1 METEKICKTCKY
13 FYQHYVLSGY
23 RYRPLFCGH
32 CAHKNAKKLFNQRR
46 LDGCA
51 EWEQDD
57 RRKEKTMTI
66 KYALL
71 ETARTV
77 RNIANIFEN
86 EEELYGRTSLLPVQ
100 RETQTLTTQVSDRAC
115 GEKDSAGNS
124 SAE

>member
-13 FYQHYVLSGY
+13 FYQHYVQSTT
-23 RYRPLFCGH
+23 RFIPIFCGH
-32 CAHKNAKKLFNQRR
+32 CAHKNSKKLFNPKKMN
-46 LDGCA
+46 GCE
-51 EWEQDD
+51 EWRQSEK
-57 RRKEKTMTI
+57 RKETYTTLKH
-66 KYALL
+66 ALL
-71 ETARTV
+71 HMARTV